1 MKKTY
6 ISILVI
12 LALGSWTTMDQSVYA
27 FGKNASE
34 YFNLGLKSSLANKRI
49 NYFTKALELDPR
61 LADAYEKRAIHFYFQ
76 GKYDRVIEDFTEYI
90 RLVPDKADAFWMLG
104 MGYLKTGNYQK
115 AIVNFD
121 KAIHFSP
128 KMSSAYAY
136 RAEAFRKNGQINDA
150 IQDAGM
156 AINTGSDMRVL
167 ADVYR
172 TRAKAYQ
179 ELGEETWA
187 DADFKKAAEIDPRY
201 FFYRYVSGYADL
213 EDIRRAGLL
222 GMIGLAFVFIFGFK
236 LKTPKKDE

>member
-1 MKKTY
+1 MKKLY
-6 ISILVI
+6 ISLLII
-12 LALGSWTTMDQSVYA
+12 LALTPLADLDQSVYA

-34 YFNLGLKSSLANKRI
+34 YFNMGLESSLAYKRI
-49 NYFTKALELDPR
+49 DYFTKALALDPR
-61 LADAYEKRAIHFYFQ
+61 LADAYEKRAILFYFQ

-90 RLVPDKADAFWMLG
+90 RLVPDKADAFRMLA

-121 KAIHFSP
+121 RAIHFAP
-128 KMSSAYAY
+128 EMSSAYAY

-156 AINTGSDMRVL
+156 AIKTGSDMRIL

-187 DADFKKAAEIDPRY
+187 DDDYKRAAEIDPRY

-236 LKTPKKDE
+236 LKAPKKDE

>member
-27 FGKNASE
+27 FGKNATE

>member
-1 MKKTY
+1 MKKIY
-6 ISILVI
+6 ISILAI
-12 LALGSWTTMDQSVYA
+12 LALVPWTTLDQKVYA
-27 FGKNASE
+27 LGKNASD
-34 YFNLGLKSSLANKRI
+34 YFNLGMESSLAYKRI
-49 NYFTKALELDPR
+49 DYFTKALELNPR
-61 LADAYEKRAIHFYFQ
+61 LAEAYEKRAIHFYFQ
-76 GKYDRVIEDFTEYI
+76 GKYDRVIDDFTEYI
-90 RLVPDKADAFWMLG
+90 RLVPDKADAFRMLG
-104 MGYLKTGNYQK
+104 LGYLKTGNYQK
-115 AIVNFD
+115 AILNFD

-128 KMSSAYAY
+128 EMSSAYAY
-136 RAEAFRKNGQINDA
+136 RAEAFRMNGQINDA

-179 ELGEETWA
+179 KLGEETRA
-187 DADFKKAAEIDPRY
+187 DADFKRAADIDPRY

-236 LKTPKKDE
+236 LKAPKKDE